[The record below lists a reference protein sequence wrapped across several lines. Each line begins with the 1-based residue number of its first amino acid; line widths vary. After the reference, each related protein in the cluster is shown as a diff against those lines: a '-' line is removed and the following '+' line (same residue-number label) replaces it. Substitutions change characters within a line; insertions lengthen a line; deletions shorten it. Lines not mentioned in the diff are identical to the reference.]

1 MSEVF
6 FKDLLS
12 LFLHFFNLVIL
23 FFGMAQFLMLYI
35 ITQNIVF
42 YYVYIVAL
50 FSLFFLSSKCYARFK
65 RFQQQLY
72 LFFPMRENN
81 NENMRISYEN
91 EELNTLLKWANGS
104 TWRDLFDNPME
115 CNRFIRKH
123 LKTLLL
129 FYYENKH
136 KENT

>member
-23 FFGMAQFLMLYI
+23 FFGMAQFLMLYM
-35 ITQNIVF
+35 ITNRTEF
-42 YYVYIVAL
+42 YYVYLMV
-50 FSLFFLSSKCYARFK
+50 LFFLFLFGIKSYGRLSEFK
-65 RFQQQLY
+65 QRLH
-72 LFFPMRENN
+72 LFFPIRENN
-81 NENMRISYEN
+81 NENLRISYEN
-91 EELNTLLKWANGS
+91 EDLNTLLKWANGS

-115 CNRFIRKH
+115 CNRFVRKH

-129 FYYENKH
+129 FYYENTP